1 MAYAQVPPRDLGVA
15 LLSEKLTNMLKNKH
29 ITVALLIAPI
39 LSLIAYFAT
48 DRLVS
53 EQPHSAQKGR
63 SYKLVA
69 SSNCRYTS
77 GLCDMK
83 NGDFKLQFRVLPAQ
97 DQHLQ
102 FILTSIFPLEGV
114 KLALVDQPEQNT
126 APIDMQP
133 NDHQLRSWSITL
145 PKPSTKQSTLRVA
158 VQANGSLYFGETNTQ
173 FVEYKTLFSQQP
185 SDD

>member
-1 MAYAQVPPRDLGVA
+1 
-15 LLSEKLTNMLKNKH
+15 MLKNKH
-29 ITVALLIAPI
+29 ITIALLIAPI

-83 NGDFKLQFRVLPAQ
+83 NGDFKIQFRALPTQ
-97 DQHLQ
+97 GDHLQ
-102 FILTSIFPLEGV
+102 FILTSVFPLKGA
-114 KLALVDQPEQNT
+114 KLSLVDQPEQNT

-133 NDHQLRSWSITL
+133 NNNQNMIWSITL
-145 PKPSTKQSTLRVA
+145 PKPNAKQSRLRVA
-158 VQANGSLYFGETNTQ
+158 VQANDSVYYGETNTQ
-173 FVEYKTLFSQQP
+173 FIEYQTLFSQP
-185 SDD
+185 

>member
-1 MAYAQVPPRDLGVA
+1 
-15 LLSEKLTNMLKNKH
+15 MLKNKH
-29 ITVALLIAPI
+29 ITIALLIAPI

-83 NGDFKLQFRVLPAQ
+83 NGDFKIQFRALPTQ
-97 DQHLQ
+97 DDHLQ
-102 FILTSIFPLEGV
+102 FILTSVFPLKGA
-114 KLALVDQPEQNT
+114 KLSLVDQPEQNT
-126 APIDMQP
+126 APINMQP
-133 NDHQLRSWSITL
+133 NNNQNMTWSITL
-145 PKPSTKQSTLRVA
+145 PKPNAKQSRLRVA
-158 VQANGSLYFGETNTQ
+158 VQANDSIYYGETNTQ
-173 FVEYKTLFSQQP
+173 FIEYQTLFSQP
-185 SDD
+185 